1 MVAGALKLTGT
12 VPCTYLKLHELL
24 VPLGVCTE
32 TLIVP
37 LPDGDMNW
45 TEAGVTVRAEPLSVV
60 PPQCTLTDLAGKK
73 PTPAM
78 VIASLP
84 RGEPV
89 VGMLL
94 INGFSL
100 LSSCVTS
107 AALTG
112 VAAPPPTLLRTFTGR
127 EGVGAKRQSAVRT

>member
-1 MVAGALKLTGT
+1 MVAGAVKLTGT
-12 VPCTYLKLHELL
+12 VPCTYLKVHELL

-45 TEAGVTVRAEPLSVV
+45 IESGVAVTAEPLSVV

-73 PTPAM
+73 PMPSM
-78 VIASLP
+78 MIASLP

-94 INGFSL
+94 INGFNL
-100 LSSCVTS
+100 VSS
-107 AALTG
+107 
-112 VAAPPPTLLRTFTGR
+112 
-127 EGVGAKRQSAVRT
+127 

>member
-1 MVAGALKLTGT
+1 MVAGAVKLTGT
-12 VPCTYLKLHELL
+12 VPCTYLKGHELL

-45 TEAGVTVRAEPLSVV
+45 IKAGVTVRAAPLSVV

-73 PTPAM
+73 PMPLT

-94 INGFSL
+94 INGFNLVSSWVIVVEFTRVAGAAFI
-100 LSSCVTS
+100 LSNT
-107 AALTG
+107 
-112 VAAPPPTLLRTFTGR
+112 
-127 EGVGAKRQSAVRT
+127 